1 MTRETVMA
9 RGRIAALAGMVD
21 MCTIQRRTGSSTDQD
36 TGVAT
41 PTYSSIYSGQCRFQ
55 VAAPSASPADVG
67 QEQVFI
73 QQTILQLPMTATG
86 IDNEDVVTCTASVN
100 DPDLV
105 VRKYWVKG
113 ILRKTHTTA
122 RRLSLEEVD

>member
-1 MTRETVMA
+1 MTAASALA
-9 RGRIAALAGMVD
+9 RGRTAALALMVD
-21 MCTIQRRTGSSTDQD
+21 ACTIQRRSGSSTDQD
-36 TGVAT
+36 TGVDT

-55 VAAPSASPADVG
+55 VAAPSASPTDVG

-86 IDNEDVVTCTASVN
+86 INNEDVVTCTASSL

-105 VRKYWVKG
+105 GRKWWVKG
-113 ILRKTHTTA
+113 VLRKTHATA